1 MLRARRKKSSVT
13 KAAPRRKRFRECA
26 DRSRFILLSRSY
38 IRICKRSNAGTAE
51 GRRILVIRAR
61 GRKKGVHGPVRSNR
75 VAGHARMFLSSPDTM
90 SGGVYGGDEVGAI
103 IFDVGH
109 QSLRVGYGGEDTP
122 KAEIPTT
129 LGVWED
135 AAESLDGGQNVRK
148 HYNIDVTA
156 IQVRKKDMEMV
167 SLMKDGMIEDWE
179 MFERLTE
186 YTYKQRLH
194 ALPEHHPIL
203 MTECPWNT
211 RLKREKLLE
220 LMFEKFNVPAMYICK
235 NAVLAAYANGRST
248 AMVVDSGATHTSAV
262 PVHDGY
268 VITQGIV
275 KSPLGDVVRERDPPR
290 WTKRAGAQPTSS
302 WMSYMVRELLQD
314 FQMNC
319 LQVSD
324 SPYDEDV
331 ANTLPMKHY
340 EFPTGYNDDF
350 GSVRLMIPEALFDP
364 SNVKGVGASIL
375 GVGPLVTT
383 SVGMCDM
390 DIRPSMRL
398 KIISANSSSERRYGA
413 WIGGSI
419 LSSLGSFQQMWLSRQ
434 EYEESGKLILERCA

>member
-1 MLRARRKKSSVT
+1 
-13 KAAPRRKRFRECA
+13 
-26 DRSRFILLSRSY
+26 
-38 IRICKRSNAGTAE
+38 
-51 GRRILVIRAR
+51 
-61 GRKKGVHGPVRSNR
+61 
-75 VAGHARMFLSSPDTM
+75 M

-122 KAEIPTT
+122 KAEIPTN

-135 AAESLDGGQNVRK
+135 PVDLPECNHTVRK

-167 SLMKDGMIEDWE
+167 SLMKDGMVEDWD

-275 KSPLGDVVRERDPPR
+275 KSPLGGDFITMQCRQFFEEKDIELVPACLVASKDVVRERDPPR
-290 WTKRAGAQPTSS
+290 WTRRPGPQPTTS
-302 WMSYMVRELLQD
+302 WLSYMVREVLQD

-324 SPYDEDV
+324 SPYDEDI
-331 ANTLPMKHY
+331 ANTLPMKHF

-383 SVGMCDM
+383 SVGMCDI
-390 DIRPSMRL
+390 DIRPSLYGSVVVTGGNSCLQGFSDRLNRDLASKTPPSMRL

-434 EYEESGKLILERCA
+434 EYEESGKLILERDRGLLEKWKGDFETQRTEIDPPCSAR

>member
-1 MLRARRKKSSVT
+1 M
-13 KAAPRRKRFRECA
+13 
-26 DRSRFILLSRSY
+26 
-38 IRICKRSNAGTAE
+38 
-51 GRRILVIRAR
+51 
-61 GRKKGVHGPVRSNR
+61 
-75 VAGHARMFLSSPDTM
+75 
-90 SGGVYGGDEVGAI
+90 
-103 IFDVGH
+103 
-109 QSLRVGYGGEDTP
+109 
-122 KAEIPTT
+122 EI
-129 LGVWED
+129 
-135 AAESLDGGQNVRK
+135 
-148 HYNIDVTA
+148 
-156 IQVRKKDMEMV
+156 V
-167 SLMKDGMIEDWE
+167 SLMKDGMIDDWD

-194 ALPEHHPIL
+194 ALAEHHPIL

-248 AMVVDSGATHTSAV
+248 AMVVDSGATYTSAV

-275 KSPLGDVVRERDPPR
+275 KSPLGGDFITMQCRQFFEEKDIELLPACLVASKDFCSPIHVSFRRSTRERSTPLDE
-290 WTKRAGAQPTSS
+290 TTMTATNVVLA
-302 WMSYMVRELLQD
+302 ELHGPES
-314 FQMNC
+314 C
-319 LQVSD
+319 LSD

-350 GSVRLMIPEALFDP
+350 GSVRLMIPEALFNP

-390 DIRPSMRL
+390 DIRPSLYGSVVVTGGNSCLQGFSERLNRDLGSKTPPSMRL
-398 KIISANSSSERRYGA
+398 KIISTNSSSERRYGG

-419 LSSLGSFQQMWLSRQ
+419 LSSLGSFQQMWLSPLLCCTT
-434 EYEESGKLILERCA
+434 KCLIHWALRNHIADNIPTK

>member
-1 MLRARRKKSSVT
+1 
-13 KAAPRRKRFRECA
+13 
-26 DRSRFILLSRSY
+26 
-38 IRICKRSNAGTAE
+38 
-51 GRRILVIRAR
+51 
-61 GRKKGVHGPVRSNR
+61 
-75 VAGHARMFLSSPDTM
+75 M

-129 LGVWED
+129 LGIWED
-135 AAESLDGGQNVRK
+135 SIETPDGNQTVRK
-148 HYNIDVTA
+148 HYNMDVTA
-156 IQVRKKDMEMV
+156 IQVRKKDMDLI
-167 SLMKDGMIEDWE
+167 SLMQDGMIEGWD

-275 KSPLGDVVRERDPPR
+275 KSPLGGDFITMQCRQFFEEKDVELLPASNNKLINSTDVVRERETPR
-290 WTKRAGAQPTSS
+290 WVRRGGPQPSSS
-302 WMSYMVRELLQD
+302 WLSYMIRELLQD
-314 FQMNC
+314 FQMNV

-331 ANTLPMKHY
+331 ANSLPMKHY

-375 GVGPLVTT
+375 GIGPLVTT

-390 DIRPSMRL
+390 DIRPSLYGSVVVTGGNSCLQGFSERLNRDLASKTPPSMRL
-398 KIISANSSSERRYGA
+398 KIMSANSSSERRYGA

>member
-1 MLRARRKKSSVT
+1 MLLIVK
-13 KAAPRRKRFRECA
+13 
-26 DRSRFILLSRSY
+26 
-38 IRICKRSNAGTAE
+38 
-51 GRRILVIRAR
+51 
-61 GRKKGVHGPVRSNR
+61 
-75 VAGHARMFLSSPDTM
+75 
-90 SGGVYGGDEVGAI
+90 
-103 IFDVGH
+103 
-109 QSLRVGYGGEDTP
+109 SLRVGYGGEDTP

-129 LGVWED
+129 LGVWE
-135 AAESLDGGQNVRK
+135 ESIESADGSQNVRK

-156 IQVRKKDMEMV
+156 IQVRKKENGWLKVMEHMEMV
-167 SLMKDGMIEDWE
+167 SLMKDGMIEDWD

-194 ALPEHHPIL
+194 ALAEHHPIL

-275 KSPLGDVVRERDPPR
+275 KSPLGGDFITMQCRQFFEEKEIELTPACLVAS
-290 WTKRAGAQPTSS
+290 KGKNS
-302 WMSYMVRELLQD
+302 ELLQD

-390 DIRPSMRL
+390 DIRPSL
-398 KIISANSSSERRYGA
+398 YGSVVVTGGNSCLQGFSERLNRDLA
-413 WIGGSI
+413 SKTPPV
-419 LSSLGSFQQMWLSRQ
+419 M
-434 EYEESGKLILERCA
+434 RCLVDID

>member
-1 MLRARRKKSSVT
+1 M
-13 KAAPRRKRFRECA
+13 
-26 DRSRFILLSRSY
+26 
-38 IRICKRSNAGTAE
+38 
-51 GRRILVIRAR
+51 
-61 GRKKGVHGPVRSNR
+61 
-75 VAGHARMFLSSPDTM
+75 
-90 SGGVYGGDEVGAI
+90 
-103 IFDVGH
+103 
-109 QSLRVGYGGEDTP
+109 
-122 KAEIPTT
+122 EI
-129 LGVWED
+129 
-135 AAESLDGGQNVRK
+135 
-148 HYNIDVTA
+148 
-156 IQVRKKDMEMV
+156 V
-167 SLMKDGMIEDWE
+167 SLMKDGMIEDWD

-194 ALPEHHPIL
+194 ALAEHHPIL

-275 KSPLGDVVRERDPPR
+275 KSPLGGDFITMQCRQFFEEKDIELIPACLVASKDVVRERDPPR
-290 WTKRAGAQPTSS
+290 WTRRAGPQPTSS
-302 WMSYMVRELLQD
+302 WLSYMVRELLQD

-390 DIRPSMRL
+390 DIRPSLYGSVVVTGGNSCLQGFSERLNRDLASKTPPSMRL

>member
-1 MLRARRKKSSVT
+1 
-13 KAAPRRKRFRECA
+13 
-26 DRSRFILLSRSY
+26 
-38 IRICKRSNAGTAE
+38 
-51 GRRILVIRAR
+51 
-61 GRKKGVHGPVRSNR
+61 
-75 VAGHARMFLSSPDTM
+75 M

-103 IFDVGH
+103 IFDIGH
-109 QSLRVGYGGEDTP
+109 QSLRVGYGGEDSP
-122 KAEIPTT
+122 KAEVPTS

-135 AAESLDGGQNVRK
+135 AADQQQDNQTNKKRF
-148 HYNIDVTA
+148 NIDTTA
-156 IQVRKKDMEMV
+156 IQVRKKDMEIV
-167 SLMKDGMIEDWE
+167 SLMKDGMIEDWD
-179 MFERLTE
+179 MFEKLAE
-186 YTYKQRLH
+186 YTYKNRLH
-194 ALPEHHPIL
+194 AVAEHHPIL

-211 RLKREKLLE
+211 RFKREKLLE

-275 KSPLGDVVRERDPPR
+275 KSPLGGDFITMQCKQFLEDKDIDLTPAYLVASKDVVREQDPPR
-290 WTKRAGAQPTSS
+290 WTRRPGPEPTTS
-302 WMSYMVRELLQD
+302 WLNHMVRELLQD
-314 FQMNC
+314 FQTNT
-319 LQVSD
+319 LQISD
-324 SPYDEDV
+324 GPYDEDI
-331 ANTLPMKHY
+331 ANSLPMKRY

-350 GSVRLMIPEALFDP
+350 GSARLMIPEALFDP

-390 DIRPSMRL
+390 DIRPSLYGSVVVTGGNSCLSGFSDRLNRDLVSKTPPSMRL
-398 KIISANSSSERRYGA
+398 KIICANSSSERRYGA

-434 EYEESGKLILERCA
+434 EYEESGKLILDRCS